1 MPQHHLF
8 PSQCFFTS
16 FLFSFHW
23 FLQNTYKKLIMNRD
37 RDLRVTRSMG
47 LSGQQVCCNPNLALP
62 KLELHTETNNHLSR
76 KEGEKMCPYFFWYR
90 FGIYYALRPVA
101 LPPEK
106 RQAAYFSWFCCN
118 TYTHVHVLQY
128 TCADSVS
135 CSAQR
140 EFITLAYQQRNIE
153 FYLYIFV

>member
-76 KEGEKMCPYFFWYR
+76 KEGKNVPILFLAPIR
-90 FGIYYALRPVA
+90 HLLRSDQWHSRLKNGKLRTSRDFAVIHT
-101 LPPEK
+101 
-106 RQAAYFSWFCCN
+106 R
-118 TYTHVHVLQY
+118 TYTSFSIRARTVCRVQL
-128 TCADSVS
+128 
-135 CSAQR
+135 R
-140 EFITLAYQQRNIE
+140 ESSSHWLTNKEI
-153 FYLYIFV
+153 